1 MYRHSKGTL
10 GGHHTAVVH
19 AGTPSHD
26 FQGEWAKTTV
36 YFHGFADLPAERGK
50 GVWSPKFKCLGYI
63 WAIHLYPGGDN
74 VEDEN
79 VDVTTD
85 TISIY
90 LESRHSENI
99 KVVYQLAIGNYN
111 ISQTDT
117 FNRNSSWGFVNFIDR
132 NRALNN
138 LVHGALAI
146 QVRMKP
152 ANSPPPFIPDN
163 PSTYDTIQS
172 LFMEKESADIV
183 FHVGGERKDTDPID
197 SGAKALD
204 TKEFHAHRLI
214 LKKAAPLLAELSM
227 CDKSPSHVEIPNVSP
242 AAFKAL
248 LLYVYGR
255 RIPKFGVDISLTK
268 EIIDAADKYGITHLK
283 LEAEAV
289 YVASIEITCENVLE
303 NLQYADSKNCALL
316 REAVMNFIE
325 GNAAELLEMG
335 TLKDAPE
342 GMFQDILA
350 VVARKKK
357 RKKTENE
364 ISIMRISELR
374 RAAAVNGL
382 DVDGSREMLIASIK
396 AAKNDDEDDGED

>member
-36 YFHGFADLPAERGK
+36 YFHGFAGLPAERGK

-63 WAIHLYPGGDN
+63 WEIHLYPGGDN
-74 VEDEN
+74 VKDHG
-79 VDVTTD
+79 TTR
-85 TISIY
+85 ISIY
-90 LESRHSENI
+90 LKSRHSENI
-99 KVVYQLAIGNYN
+99 KVAYQLAIGNNYN

-117 FNRNSSWGFVNFIDR
+117 FNLNTSRGFGIDR
-132 NRALNN
+132 NSALNN

-183 FHVGGERKDTDPID
+183 FHVGGERKDTDPTD

-255 RIPKFGVDISLTK
+255 RISKFGVDISLTK

-364 ISIMRISELR
+364 ISIMRISDLR
-374 RAAAVNGL
+374 REAAVNGL